1 MENLLDEEDDTVQM
15 LMERMKELLNS
26 GKMWTIREIIVV
38 VMVLGKWMGFMKVDG
53 RLKVEWEQEEVILRL
68 I

>member
-1 MENLLDEEDDTVQM
+1 M
-15 LMERMKELLNS
+15 L
-26 GKMWTIREIIVV
+26 TIREIIGV

-53 RLKVEWEQEEVILRL
+53 RLKVEQEQEEVILSL